1 MTRRA
6 QGGVL
11 GIAFDGDG
19 KVLAT
24 TSDDGSVSVWDVPSG
39 TLRETFLGHSAAAV
53 GPVFSRDGTTLYSGS
68 GDGSVIAWDVRGL
81 RRLGRPFR
89 FAPTPAVG
97 EGPNAELQ
105 DAAKAVAPSPDGSLF
120 ATSPGSGRVTL
131 WRTRDE
137 SIERELAGSVGAIE
151 SLVFDHDGRL
161 LAATGNGPRTVVWDV
176 RTGKAVLRLK
186 RGGPLGSA
194 AVAFSTDDR
203 LVATAGIDGRV
214 RVYRVSTGKQV
225 GGFSVRGSLQ
235 DLDFSPDG
243 SRLAAAG
250 LAGEIALWDL
260 KTRRVERR
268 IEHGVAIL
276 ALRFSPDGRTLA
288 SGDLAGAVDFWNA
301 TTGRPAGRP
310 LAGQNGLVLSVSY
323 SPDGSKLVTAS
334 SDGRLRLYDL
344 ETGKLI
350 GAPLPGAGAGGW
362 AAFLPDGK
370 HVVAAV
376 LRRDGRRLEPRPG
389 GVGRPGMPRR
399 EQEPDAG
406 GVARLPSRARLRS
419 RVRLTVSGH
428 RLYSSWRR
436 NQFRGSS
443 AARDSFRPCGVRS
456 SHWYMP
462 QRPSRPRA

>member
-6 QGGVL
+6 EGGVR
-11 GIAFDGDG
+11 GVAFDGDG
-19 KVLAT
+19 TVLAT
-24 TSDDGSVSVWDVPSG
+24 TSDDGSVSVWDVPGG

-105 DAAKAVAPSPDGSLF
+105 DAAMAVAPSPDGSLF

-137 SIERELAGSVGAIE
+137 SIERGLAGPTGAIE
-151 SLVFDHDGRL
+151 SLAFDHDGRL
-161 LAATGNGPRTVVWDV
+161 LAATGDGPRTVVWNV
-176 RTGKAVLRLK
+176 RTGKKVLGLK

-194 AVAFSTDDR
+194 AVVFSPDDR

-214 RVYRVSTGKQV
+214 RVYSASTGKQI
-225 GGFSVRGSLQ
+225 GGFSARGSLQ

-243 SRLAAAG
+243 KRLAAAG
-250 LAGEIALWDL
+250 LTGEIALWDL

-268 IEHGVAIL
+268 LEHRVAIL

-288 SGDLAGAVDFWNA
+288 TGDLAGAVDFWND
-301 TTGRPAGRP
+301 TTGRPAGRA
-310 LAGQNGLVLSVSY
+310 LVGQNGLVLSVSY
-323 SPDGSKLVTAS
+323 SPDGSKLVTTS
-334 SDGRLRLYDL
+334 SDGRIRLYDL

-350 GAPLPGAGAGGW
+350 GAPLPSTGARGW
-362 AAFLPDGK
+362 GTFMPDGK
-370 HVVAAV
+370 HVVAVFA
-376 LRRDGRRLEPRPG
+376 DGT
-389 GVGRPGMPRR
+389 GVDWNLDPAAW
-399 EQEPDAG
+399 DAHACR
-406 GVARLPSRARLRS
+406 VANRNLTRAEWHDFLPELGYAP
-419 RVRLTVSGH
+419 V
-428 RLYSSWRR
+428 
-436 NQFRGSS
+436 
-443 AARDSFRPCGVRS
+443 CG
-456 SHWYMP
+456 
-462 QRPSRPRA
+462 